1 MFKNARVRNRIEK
14 ISATHSK
21 YKQVVVYDCNNGI
34 EEQPK
39 YWAFVEDLT
48 PSNLE
53 EFFPK
58 MFLDRF
64 IETYKD
70 SNGVVSIGV
79 DLRYEHR

>member
-14 ISATHSK
+14 IAVTHNK
-21 YKQVVVYDCNNGI
+21 FKEVVVYDCNNGI
-34 EEQPK
+34 EEQTR
-39 YWAFVEDLT
+39 YSAFVEDLN

-70 SNGVVSIGV
+70 SNGIVSIGV
-79 DLRYEHR
+79 DFNEIYN